1 MNPPFLPSKEPPVTN
16 ERKFAGDASAHGAVA
31 AVLDA
36 CCIPDRA
43 HPRGRTNTVYYDTPD
58 LRAWAEKA
66 DGDNLKRKVRARWY
80 GRTEALSGTV
90 PVFLEL
96 KFRVGAA
103 RRKERAMV
111 GVPAADLAQ
120 APLDDRFWLDLFARA
135 AGRLGAPVGP
145 AWAPTCLIE
154 YDRLR
159 WDDPRGGSRVSLDS
173 GIRAPRWNALRF
185 AWAAPVEL
193 GEIVCEFKNPSGEP
207 PVWAEEM
214 VRAGLRLRSFS
225 KYGEC
230 MQRLTSGIP

>member
-1 MNPPFLPSKEPPVTN
+1 
-16 ERKFAGDASAHGAVA
+16 
-31 AVLDA
+31 
-36 CCIPDRA
+36 
-43 HPRGRTNTVYYDTPD
+43 
-58 LRAWAEKA
+58 
-66 DGDNLKRKVRARWY
+66 
-80 GRTEALSGTV
+80 
-90 PVFLEL
+90 
-96 KFRVGAA
+96 
-103 RRKERAMV
+103 MV

-173 GIRAPRWNALRF
+173 GIRASRWNATRF

-193 GEIVCEFKNPSGEP
+193 REIVCEFKNPSGEP

>member
-1 MNPPFLPSKEPPVTN
+1 MTV
-16 ERKFAGDASAHGAVA
+16 ERKFAGDAAAHPAVA

-36 CCIPDRA
+36 CCTPDRL
-43 HPRGRTNTVYYDTPD
+43 HPRGRINTVYYDTPD

-80 GRTEALSGTV
+80 GRDEELRGRV

-96 KFRVGAA
+96 KYRAGAA

-111 GVPAADLAQ
+111 LADAAALAA
-120 APLDDRFWLDLFARA
+120 APLDDSFWLDLFARA

-145 AWAPTCLIE
+145 AWAPTCRIRYE
-154 YDRLR
+154 RLR

-173 GIRAPRWNALRF
+173 DIRADRWNAARF
-185 AWAAPVEL
+185 PWASAVSL
-193 GEIVCEFKNPSGEP
+193 GEIVCEFKNPAGASP
-207 PVWAEEM
+207 AWAEEM

-230 MQRLTSGIP
+230 MQRLSAGIP

>member
-1 MNPPFLPSKEPPVTN
+1 MTN
-16 ERKFAGDASAHGAVA
+16 ERKFAGDARALPTAT

-36 CCIPDRA
+36 CCTPDRA

-58 LRAWAEKA
+58 LRAWAAKS

-96 KFRVGAA
+96 KWRVGAA
-103 RRKERAMV
+103 RRKERAMT
-111 GVPAADLAQ
+111 GVPAADLAS

-145 AWAPTCLIE
+145 AWAPTCLIS

-159 WDDPRGGSRVSLDS
+159 WDDPRGGSRVSLDWN
-173 GIRAPRWNALRF
+173 IAAERWNASRF
-185 AWAAPVEL
+185 PWAVPVAL
-193 GEIVCEFKNPSGEP
+193 DEIVCEFKNPTGDP
-207 PVWAEEM
+207 PGWAEEM

-230 MQRLTSGIP
+230 MQRISSGTP